1 MEHWEFLIQREG
13 DRGWRPIETGNLQ
26 LREGKYRIVANS
38 NLVNTQIHTR
48 VTYQNLGSTVP
59 QRKSQARNQTT
70 NGRGLVVITPF
81 TDLSAGLWQFICSG
95 NSAEQP
101 GWHRILKLRVLPR
114 HQSQSPVSPTT
125 NTTIATLNSVPKDLS
140 EDIAAP
146 TEPLAPIQ
154 MAGIQDN
161 WADGLDRLLEQL
173 EQDSLKP
180 RHQLVVDPL
189 PNLLQL
195 NAIPDPPLR
204 LIDLE
209 RSTFAGVIPGNRL
222 SINGSC
228 NLRLFSADLVQKVQ
242 ISKLLICL
250 RHPQTAVIIGSIE
263 QVIPLD
269 LDIFAFSGQIQLPIE
284 TTTSLLMGEVN
295 LYDRHNIQLGT
306 TGFTVTLDLDPI
318 HESELSFLQ
327 LLDDRDED
335 EDPSTIL
342 DRLTRELQLDTSV
355 TRSRSQTTST
365 PQPSTPSFIQN
376 ITANTY
382 PSVPA
387 AYKRESLLAQHPNIT
402 AVTPS
407 ASTPLP
413 SPAPPPA
420 YFTGDLNLDFD
431 RPQIEHPHDDFHED
445 SLEIVVD

>member
-1 MEHWEFLIQREG
+1 MEYWEFLIQREG

-26 LREGKYRIVANS
+26 LREGKYRIVASS
-38 NLVNTQIHTR
+38 NLIDTQIHTR
-48 VTYQNLGSTVP
+48 VTYQNLGSTIP

-81 TDLSAGLWQFICSG
+81 TDLYAGLWQFVCSG

-114 HQSQSPVSPTT
+114 HQSKTPVSPTT
-125 NTTIATLNSVPKDLS
+125 NTAPLNSVSTDLR

-146 TEPLAPIQ
+146 TEPLVPIQ
-154 MAGIQDN
+154 MAGKEDN

-195 NAIPDPPLR
+195 NAITDPPPR
-204 LIDLE
+204 LINLE
-209 RSTFAGVIPGNRL
+209 RSTFAGVIPGHRL
-222 SINGSC
+222 SINGTC

-250 RHPQTAVIIGSIE
+250 RHPQTAAIAVSIE
-263 QVIPLD
+263 QLIPLN

-327 LLDDRDED
+327 LLDNQDED
-335 EDPSTIL
+335 EDPSEIL
-342 DRLTRELQLDTSV
+342 DRLTKELQLDTSV
-355 TRSRSQTTST
+355 TGSRSQTT
-365 PQPSTPSFIQN
+365 PAPKPSTPSFIQN
-376 ITANTY
+376 ITPNTY

-402 AVTPS
+402 AVAPS

-413 SPAPPPA
+413 SPASPQSLD
-420 YFTGDLNLDFD
+420 FTSDLNLDFD
-431 RPQIEHPHDDFHED
+431 RPQIERTHDDCRED
-445 SLEIVVD
+445 SLEVVVD